1 MYKIIA
7 MLIALSICLPA
18 RESAA
23 QMQSGGEMLNE
34 VPIFPVPAEMTM
46 EEYRDANRRLG
57 VGIMLMSVPFP
68 GAMHFYAG
76 ESRAGWKHVGAA
88 ALGTVS
94 LIVGAAMLDDKN
106 TWKKSNFEVVDI
118 TGESGKV
125 KRYEKI
131 PIEQEDGVVTYR
143 LEKLDRKT
151 KGDGG
156 GAFIALGAGLIVGQ
170 LIHDWIGGIK
180 TIERKRD
187 AVRYK
192 YGKKAGYTFGLQPS
206 IDIERGS
213 VGAELSMRF

>member
-1 MYKIIA
+1 MKKLVA
-7 MLIALSICLPA
+7 VLIALGICMPA
-18 RESAA
+18 QESVA
-23 QMQSGGEMLNE
+23 QVEGGSEMLNE
-34 VPIFPVPAEMTM
+34 VPIWPVPAEMTM

-57 VGIMLMSVPFP
+57 VGVMLMSVPLP

-76 ESRAGWKHVGAA
+76 ERAAAWKHVGAA

-106 TWKKSNFEVVDI
+106 GWKKSNFEVVDV

-131 PIEQEDGVVTYR
+131 PVEEEGGVFTYR

-151 KGDGG
+151 KGGG
-156 GAFIALGAGLIVGQ
+156 GAFIAIGAGLIVGQ

-192 YGKKAGYTFGLQPS
+192 YGKTAGYTFGLQPS

-213 VGAELSMRF
+213 VGAQLSMRF

>member
-1 MYKIIA
+1 MKKIA
-7 MLIALSICLPA
+7 VLLIALSVCMQA
-18 RESAA
+18 KESAA
-23 QMQSGGEMLNE
+23 QMQGGEMLNE
-34 VPIFPVPAEMTM
+34 VPIWPVPAEMTM

-57 VGIMLMSVPFP
+57 VGMMLMSVPFP

-94 LIVGAAMLDDKN
+94 LIVGAAMIDNKN
-106 TWKKSNFEVVDI
+106 TWERSNYEVIDI

-131 PIEQEDGVVTYR
+131 PIEQEGGVVTYR
-143 LEKLDRKT
+143 LEKLDRKV
-151 KGDGG
+151 KGGGG

-180 TIERKRD
+180 TIEKKRD

-192 YGKKAGYTFGLQPS
+192 YGKKAGYKFGLAPN